1 MGVCTSINEN
11 NRKKESSDI
20 KELITI
26 SNDLKTCSQKSESCY
41 KQGLKTIKS
50 QIEKG
55 DYEKARIEAEKTL
68 KNKKHKI
75 IYEYL
80 SKKLS
85 SIYQRLNDL
94 QKKQKLTEDQKQ
106 LTYKMLSHKKTMNPI
121 LIIQTI
127 NEFEKNLG
135 NDNDNNKNNLF
146 DGVNTANVPNDEVD
160 QLINQVSKLNIKNSL
175 FS

>member
-1 MGVCTSINEN
+1 MGACNSINEN
-11 NRKKESSDI
+11 NRKKECSDI
-20 KELITI
+20 KELIKI
-26 SNDLKTCSQKSESCY
+26 SNDLKTRSQKSESLY
-41 KQGLKTIKS
+41 KQGLKIIKS

-55 DYEKARIEAEKTL
+55 DNEKARIEAENTL

-85 SIYQRLNDL
+85 SIYQRLDDL

-106 LTYKMLSHKKTMNPI
+106 LTYKMLSHKKSMNPI
-121 LIIQTI
+121 LINQTI

-135 NDNDNNKNNLF
+135 NDNNKNNLF

-160 QLINQVSKLNIKNSL
+160 QLINQVSKLNIRISL
-175 FS
+175 LS